1 MGLEWR
7 DVAAFLAAAGM
18 MGGVLVAYM
27 KFRLSGDFAKAS
39 DVTALGSE
47 IAALKTQIG
56 QMPTHSDVR
65 FLDQRIAQ
73 VERGVAVV
81 QAKIEG
87 VADLL
92 RGIEK
97 TSDLLLRHQLEQDRG
112 VE

>member
-18 MGGVLVAYM
+18 MGGVVIAYI
-27 KFRLSGDFAKAS
+27 KFRLSGDFARAA
-39 DVTALGSE
+39 DVTALGAE
-47 IAALKTQIG
+47 IAELKAKISR
-56 QMPTHSDVR
+56 MPTHDDVR
-65 FLDQRIAQ
+65 ILDQRIAQ